1 MNNLALRNRVTDEL
15 EFEPSIDAAHIG
27 VTAESGVVTLTG
39 YVATFAEKMAAEAA
53 ARRVKGVRAVADE
66 VVVRPRGHK
75 QTADDEIARRALD
88 ILRWDAVVPADAI
101 EVTVADGWIT
111 LGGQVEWQFQR
122 KAAEEAVRKLSGVIG
137 VVNRLTIAPLVKPG
151 DVKAKIEAALQRRAE
166 IEARNISVTVREGG
180 FVILEGTVDNWDERQ
195 AVASAA
201 WSAPGVRSV
210 EDQLRIVP

>member
-1 MNNLALRNRVTDEL
+1 MNNLVLRSRVTDEL

-27 VTAESGVVTLTG
+27 VTVESGVVTLTG

-66 VVVRPRGHK
+66 VVVRPPGHK

-88 ILRWDAVVPADAI
+88 ILRWDAVVPATAI

-111 LGGQVEWQFQR
+111 IAGNVEWQFQR
-122 KAAEEAVRKLSGVIG
+122 RAAEEAVRKLSGVIG
-137 VVNRLTIAPLVKPG
+137 VVNRLTITPLVRPA

-166 IEARNISVTVREGG
+166 IEARNITVTVREGG
-180 FVILEGTVDNWDERQ
+180 FVVLDGTVDNWDERQ

-210 EDQLRIVP
+210 EDHLKVVP

>member
-1 MNNLALRNRVTDEL
+1 MNNLALRSRVTDEL
-15 EFEPSIDAAHIG
+15 EFEPSINAAHIG
-27 VTAESGVVTLTG
+27 VTVESGVVTLTG
-39 YVATFAEKMAAEAA
+39 YVATFAEKMAAEDA

-66 VVVRPRGHK
+66 VVVRPPGHK

-88 ILRWDAVVPADAI
+88 ILRWDAVVPAGAI
-101 EVTVADGWIT
+101 EVTVAHGWIT

-122 KAAEEAVRKLSGVIG
+122 RAAEEAVRKLSGVIG
-137 VVNRLTIAPLVKPG
+137 VSNGLTIAPTVHAA

-166 IEARNISVTVREGG
+166 IEARNITITVRDGG
-180 FVILEGTVDNWDERQ
+180 FVVLEGTVDNWDERQ

-210 EDQLRIVP
+210 EDHLRVVP